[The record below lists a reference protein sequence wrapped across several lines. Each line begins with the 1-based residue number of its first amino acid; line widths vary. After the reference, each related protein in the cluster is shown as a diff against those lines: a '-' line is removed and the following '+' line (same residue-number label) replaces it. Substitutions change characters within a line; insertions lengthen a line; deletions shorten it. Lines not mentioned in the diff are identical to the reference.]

1 MYRFL
6 IWLEAASHRGLIL
19 NILMLVVLLAM
30 IGDPGLYVAIGSVC
44 LAAGAWYGLRLA
56 VRASTM
62 IGRDSQPRLILDRL
76 AIWMPGAA
84 ALALAGLGLTLAAS
98 QPAGSSLQIVGAA
111 LFAYELV
118 MLALP
123 GAGPAR
129 LMRARA

>member
-1 MYRFL
+1 VYRFL
-6 IWLEAASHRGLIL
+6 RWLEAASHRGVIL
-19 NILMLVVLLAM
+19 NILMLAVLLAM
-30 IGDPGLYVAIGSVC
+30 IADPGLYVSVGSVC
-44 LAAGAWYGLRLA
+44 LAAGAWYGLRRA
-56 VRASTM
+56 VGASTT
-62 IGRDSQPRLILDRL
+62 IGRDSRPRLILDRM

-84 ALALAGLGLTLAAS
+84 ALALAGLGLVLAAS

-123 GAGPAR
+123 GSGPAR